1 MAKKIFGWLLTI
13 HGFFG
18 FLLSLILALNEE
30 ARSMFPSE
38 LLNGLIP
45 TSFAMLVFGITLLKK
60 RYWMP
65 NEKMSFKK
73 VLIVATI
80 GLIGFILTVTISA
93 IITYIVFV
101 DKSEY
106 FSIVF
111 LIVFVFVII
120 FLPEPDKIEKLFKK
134 NKTIKETEDKSLSNQ
149 IEQITVQVS
158 DSNEIGEPVNIQ
170 SKSMNK
176 PNINKEIN
184 FIEKFDNVNIETENT
199 ENTETQT
206 ENLHNNIKMTTET
219 NNNKNQVSDKK
230 IEIKRSFNNFL
241 RSNKFTKRFFELH
254 TGMKRL
260 LISVGVI
267 IGIILA
273 IATIGVDTY
282 DILEFLISLILIVLI
297 FLIFCVFYLVLIR
310 VILWIYDGFTEK
322 K

>member
-18 FLLSLILALNEE
+18 FSLSLILALNEE

-80 GLIGFILTVTISA
+80 GLIGLILTVTISA

-120 FLPEPDKIEKLFKK
+120 FLPEPDKIEKLFKEMMNPGIMTK
-134 NKTIKETEDKSLSNQ
+134 NACH
-149 IEQITVQVS
+149 
-158 DSNEIGEPVNIQ
+158 P
-170 SKSMNK
+170 
-176 PNINKEIN
+176 
-184 FIEKFDNVNIETENT
+184 
-199 ENTETQT
+199 
-206 ENLHNNIKMTTET
+206 
-219 NNNKNQVSDKK
+219 
-230 IEIKRSFNNFL
+230 
-241 RSNKFTKRFFELH
+241 
-254 TGMKRL
+254 
-260 LISVGVI
+260 
-267 IGIILA
+267 
-273 IATIGVDTY
+273 
-282 DILEFLISLILIVLI
+282 
-297 FLIFCVFYLVLIR
+297 
-310 VILWIYDGFTEK
+310 W
-322 K
+322 